1 MGFLPE
7 RDRQR
12 VKTPTANNGLLIAL
26 SGWTGWH
33 HHSFAGAY
41 RKVFMTRWNSFI
53 GMTLLLM
60 VPHIARAQDAGQRWE
75 LGGLITYTFLKE
87 IGTRDVGS
95 GTESGG
101 LGGRLVYR
109 ALPFLDLESEIN
121 FLPGNSATSGN
132 HLQGFFGAKA
142 GKRWKK
148 GGIFLKARPGF
159 IHFSRDQ
166 FGVKKPGS
174 SLFSTERATST
185 EPDLDLGGVIEYY
198 TARGLIL
205 RFDLGD
211 SVIHYARRTV
221 RTSDGLPP
229 IEAGGFTT
237 HNWQGSFG
245 ISFRF

>member
-1 MGFLPE
+1 M
-7 RDRQR
+7 
-12 VKTPTANNGLLIAL
+12 A
-26 SGWTGWH
+26 
-33 HHSFAGAY
+33 
-41 RKVFMTRWNSFI
+41 RWNRSVWMI
-53 GMTLLLM
+53 LVLII
-60 VPHIARAQDAGQRWE
+60 PDIAEAQDTGQRYE
-75 LGGLITYTFLKE
+75 LGGLITYTFLRE
-87 IGTRDVGS
+87 IGSRDVGV

-109 ALPFLDLESEIN
+109 TLPLLDLETEIN

-132 HLQGFFGAKA
+132 HLQGFFGVKA

-159 IHFSRDQ
+159 IHFRRDP
-166 FGVKKPGS
+166 FGVGKPGS
-174 SLFSTERATST
+174 SFFSTERAAST
-185 EPDLDLGGVIEYY
+185 EPDIDLGGVIEYY

-211 SVIHYARRTV
+211 SVIHYGRRTV
-221 RTSDGLPP
+221 RTSDFLPP
-229 IEAGGFTT
+229 FEAGGFTT

>member
-1 MGFLPE
+1 MARWNRSIWMIL
-7 RDRQR
+7 
-12 VKTPTANNGLLIAL
+12 VLIIPDI
-26 SGWTGWH
+26 
-33 HHSFAGAY
+33 AGA
-41 RKVFMTRWNSFI
+41 
-53 GMTLLLM
+53 
-60 VPHIARAQDAGQRWE
+60 QDTGQRYE
-75 LGGLITYTFLKE
+75 LGGLITYTFLRE
-87 IGTRDVGS
+87 IGSRDVGV

-109 ALPFLDLESEIN
+109 AFPLLDLETEIN

-132 HLQGFFGAKA
+132 HLQGFFGVKA
-142 GKRWKK
+142 GQRWKR

-159 IHFSRDQ
+159 IHFSRDP
-166 FGVKKPGS
+166 FGVGKPS
-174 SLFSTERATST
+174 SSFFSTERAAST
-185 EPDLDLGGVIEYY
+185 EPDIELGGVIEYY

-221 RTSDGLPP
+221 RTSDLLPP
-229 IEAGGFTT
+229 FEAGGFTT